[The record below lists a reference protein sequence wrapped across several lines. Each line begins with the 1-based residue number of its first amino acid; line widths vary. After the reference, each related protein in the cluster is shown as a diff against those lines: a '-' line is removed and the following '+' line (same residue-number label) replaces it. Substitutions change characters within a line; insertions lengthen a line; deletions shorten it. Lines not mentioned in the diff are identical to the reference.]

1 MRKINVLNR
10 VVDSLDVETFII
22 CQNEEEG
29 KKLGFQLMKDLGF
42 KDVDVVFIEYGNGGV
57 RIRLRANIFKP
68 GDYYKWLNSKNSIV
82 KREVI

>member
-1 MRKINVLNR
+1 
-10 VVDSLDVETFII
+10 
-22 CQNEEEG
+22 
-29 KKLGFQLMKDLGF
+29 MKDLGF

-68 GDYYKWLNSKNSIV
+68 DDYYKWLNSKNSIV